1 MAQPRT
7 KAASAQSI
15 RVRLRTLPRNVWTV
29 TVTSLFT
36 DISTD
41 MIINLLPLFLSNVLG
56 ASTGIIGLIEGAAE
70 TTAGLLKLISGWLS
84 DRLGRRKW
92 LTVLGYSLSTLA
104 KPLLFFAGSWGV
116 VLAVRVVDRI
126 GKGIRTAPR
135 DALVADSITP
145 EQRGVAFGLHRAG
158 DTAGAT
164 LGLCGALL
172 LIWLAQGNTTLLT
185 PMTFRLLV
193 VISIL
198 PALLAVIVLV
208 LGTRDVP
215 VTTRRTLPRLA
226 FADFERPFKL
236 FMLSIVIFTLGNSS
250 DAFIVLRAQERGLSL
265 VGVLGMLI
273 SFNLIYTLVSIPA
286 GAWSDRIG
294 RRRVVLVGWLLYALV
309 YAGLALAD
317 SGIQVWLWMTIYG
330 VFYGLTNG
338 TTRAL
343 VADLVM
349 EDQRGTAYGI
359 YNAGVALMALPA
371 SVVAGIVWQGIGGW
385 AGFGPR
391 APFLLG
397 ALLALVAGVVL
408 WQVRPG
414 DHGPIAG
421 VRDLTAP

>member
-1 MAQPRT
+1 MFQPAT
-7 KAASAQSI
+7 KATSAQSI
-15 RVRLRTLPRNVWTV
+15 RARLRTLPRNVWTV

-41 MIINLLPLFLSNVLG
+41 MIINLLPLFLTNVLG

-84 DRLGRRKW
+84 DRLGQRKW

-104 KPLLFFAGSWGV
+104 KPLLFFAGSWGA

-135 DALVADSITP
+135 DALVADSIAP

-164 LGLCGALL
+164 LGLSGALL
-172 LIWLAQGNTTLLT
+172 TIWLVQGNTALLT
-185 PMTFRLLV
+185 PTMFRLLV
-193 VISIL
+193 VISSL
-198 PALLAVIVLV
+198 PALLAVIVLI
-208 LGTRDVP
+208 LGARDMP
-215 VTTRRTLPRLA
+215 VTTRRALPRLA
-226 FADFERPFKL
+226 FGDFDRPFKL
-236 FMLSIVIFTLGNSS
+236 FMLSIGIFTLGNSS

-265 VGVLGMLI
+265 VGILGMLI
-273 SFNLIYTLVSIPA
+273 SFNLIYTVVSIPA

-309 YAGLALAD
+309 YVGLALAD

-338 TTRAL
+338 TIRAL
-343 VADLVM
+343 VADLVP

-359 YNAGVALMALPA
+359 YDAGVALMALPA
-371 SVVAGIVWQGIGGW
+371 SVVAGIVWQGIGVW
-385 AGFGPR
+385 PGFGPR
-391 APFLLG
+391 APFFLG

-408 WQVRPG
+408 WQVKPG
-414 DHGPIAG
+414 EVAVALDP
-421 VRDLTAP
+421 